1 MSGIGPGDSPLQ
13 QGEALHKTD
22 DEISLIG
29 ILQVLAD
36 NLKSLVFIPLAVGV
50 IVLLGSFAITPTFT
64 ATATFLPPQQQQ
76 SSAFGMLQSL
86 GALSG
91 LAGAAAGIKNPTDQ
105 YIGFLRSNTV
115 QGAVVTRF
123 DLKTRYEV
131 KYLQKA
137 RDILKAK
144 SRISAGKEGLINVE
158 FDDKDPIFAAEVAN
172 GYVEELGELLNR
184 LAITEA
190 QQRRVFF
197 EKQLGTAKDNL
208 IRAEQSLAA
217 SGVSAAALNASPS
230 VALEGPAKLRALV
243 TAQEVKLASMRAYL
257 TPAAPEF
264 RQAQLELSALRNQLL
279 KAEQEQPAGKA
290 GSNDYI
296 AKYREFKYQETLFE
310 LFAKQY
316 ELARIDESREGATI
330 QVIDRASAPELKSSP
345 KRGFLAVGATV
356 AAGMIMLIVAF
367 ARYALNNVSAHAAGA
382 EQLLRLK
389 ASLRQTFRRR

>member
-1 MSGIGPGDSPLQ
+1 MSAIGSGDSPLQ
-13 QGEALHKTD
+13 NGGTSQKAD

-36 NLKSLVFIPLAVGV
+36 NLRSLVLIPLAVGV
-50 IVLLGSFAITPTFT
+50 IVLIASFAITPTFT

-105 YIGFLRSNTV
+105 YIGFLRSNAV
-115 QGAVVTRF
+115 QGAVVARF
-123 DLKTRYEV
+123 DLKARYEV
-131 KYLQKA
+131 EYLQKA
-137 RDILKAK
+137 RELLKAK

-158 FDDKDPIFAAEVAN
+158 FDDKDPKFAAEVAN

-257 TPAAPEF
+257 TAAAPEF

-345 KRGFLAVGATV
+345 KRGFMAVGATV
-356 AAGMIMLIVAF
+356 AAGIIMLIIVF
-367 ARYALNNVSAHAAGA
+367 TRHALNNVSTQAAGA
-382 EQLLRLK
+382 AQLQRLK
-389 ASLRQTFRRR
+389 ASLRRTIRRR